1 MSKSVLNKKMV
12 EIIIDDIYGRSHFNC
27 LSKRKEVIKF
37 SRKYTVYR
45 LRMR

>member
-12 EIIIDDIYGRSHFNC
+12 EMIEKW
-27 LSKRKEVIKF
+27 LRKEVIKF

-45 LRMR
+45 LGMR